1 MKFLSSLF
9 GVFLFFMISSPSV
22 LSQPSLK
29 IGSLIP
35 FADRWEDSGREC
47 AKGMLDA
54 SKWINQRGG
63 ISGTKLEFLLIEDT
77 FQPAETVAAFRK
89 LNETDQILLLYI
101 YSTETALALLPHIQF
116 NRIPALASLLPFHLA
131 HPDKYP
137 FIFSVNPTA
146 LDLYKIAIKFILERS
161 GIKLKKPKFVFVG
174 FQDPL
179 SRDFLNEAKEYAR
192 GMGLDIGPDIWISE
206 PSSPSALLLPM
217 QSYNPDFAYLSLSS
231 KETPPVLQAA
241 KQMNFRNQWICNM
254 KAFDESLSPFDGVL
268 GVQPIA
274 PFGEDV
280 PGMAGIKEAHQRWH
294 PYDFHTLS
302 YVEGWATIQ
311 VIGEALRRSLL
322 NQGSSRDRVKLALE
336 SFKDFVVG
344 GLLPPLTITTK
355 DHRPS
360 VESKI
365 MIIKDGKISRYTEF
379 ISVER

>member
-1 MKFLSSLF
+1 
-9 GVFLFFMISSPSV
+9 
-22 LSQPSLK
+22 
-29 IGSLIP
+29 
-35 FADRWEDSGREC
+35 
-47 AKGMLDA
+47 
-54 SKWINQRGG
+54 
-63 ISGTKLEFLLIEDT
+63 
-77 FQPAETVAAFRK
+77 
-89 LNETDQILLLYI
+89 
-101 YSTETALALLPHIQF
+101 
-116 NRIPALASLLPFHLA
+116 
-131 HPDKYP
+131 
-137 FIFSVNPTA
+137 
-146 LDLYKIAIKFILERS
+146 
-161 GIKLKKPKFVFVG
+161 LKKPKIVFVG

-206 PSSPSALLLPM
+206 PSSPPALLLPM

-241 KQMNFRNQWICNM
+241 KDMNFRNKWICNM
-254 KAFDESLSPFDGVL
+254 KAFDESLSPFDGAL

-280 PGMAGIKEAHQRWH
+280 PGMVGIKEAHQRWH

-344 GLLPPLTITTK
+344 GLLPPLTITNK

-365 MIIKDGKISRYTEF
+365 VIIKDGKISRYTEF
-379 ISVER
+379 ISIGR